1 MTHILPDAQAAHA
14 PAVGDTLGVIEQ
26 VVECLVLVAVSM
38 LALHRD
44 LGDGERTPATDRRR
58 RIRCLTSSAKG
69 YPLRMS
75 EPTSITVERTIPAP
89 AKDLFDILS
98 NTHRHTELDGSGFVK
113 GLVHGDRLDHVGQ
126 KFTMNMS
133 GDHMGGDYQT
143 DNIVSAYDAKTMIGW
158 KTAPAGIEPPG
169 WEWLWQLKSE
179 GSNAT
184 TVSITYDWSKVTDKE
199 LLKKISFPLV
209 PESSLDRS
217 LVKLASAAIAT

>member
-1 MTHILPDAQAAHA
+1 M
-14 PAVGDTLGVIEQ
+14 
-26 VVECLVLVAVSM
+26 
-38 LALHRD
+38 
-44 LGDGERTPATDRRR
+44 
-58 RIRCLTSSAKG
+58 TSSTIG
-69 YPLRMS
+69 YPLRMTDT
-75 EPTSITVERTIPAP
+75 TSITVERSIPAP

-98 NTHRHTELDGSGFVK
+98 NPHRHTELDGSGFVK

-143 DNIVSAYDAKTMIGW
+143 DNIVSAYDANKMIGW
-158 KTAPAGIEPPG
+158 KTAPAGTEPPG

-184 TVSITYDWSKVTDKE
+184 TVSITYDWSKVTDKD

-209 PESSLDRS
+209 PESSLDES
-217 LVKLASAAIAT
+217 LVKLASAAIST